1 MSKDE
6 VVAALEEIGTLMEL
20 KGETGFRARAYL
32 GAARALAEQSEEP
45 AALVKAKRL
54 GTVRGVG
61 SSLAGVIETLVN
73 TGHVKMLDDLRT
85 ETRALAA
92 QIATKHPFAL
102 RQAKRAVN
110 QTLDV
115 QGFYAAIQSV
125 FDIHQTG
132 HGNALSV
139 SGYPILMRLDELK
152 QKIQ

>member
-32 GAARALAEQSEEP
+32 GAARALAEQSDEP

-73 TGHVKMLDDLRT
+73 TGPGS
-85 ETRALAA
+85 AA
-92 QIATKHPFAL
+92 
-102 RQAKRAVN
+102 
-110 QTLDV
+110 
-115 QGFYAAIQSV
+115 AASR
-125 FDIHQTG
+125 FTFPT
-132 HGNALSV
+132 V
-139 SGYPILMRLDELK
+139 SFRRR
-152 QKIQ
+152 